1 MGKKTQG
8 WRQRIF
14 GGGKERE
21 LENKLHELHTQASS
35 EPNNPRWHHKLGE
48 TYRRLNKRRKSILS
62 YYRAA
67 ELYAEDG
74 FVLKAIA
81 MCKMILDQDPHHHQ
95 TQEMLSAFSQAR
107 QSEQHED
114 LLIVGLSSIKRSE
127 TEEKAAEA
135 EAPEAAQEQHTA
147 KQEAKAPPAS
157 LSLSFDDINNLDA
170 VKADV
175 LQQSEPDVSKPANQD
190 ENEDAAL
197 AFLMDAFQ
205 NETAPLVT
213 SDSEEPMASKSSEET
228 HQDLV
233 PVEDVNIL
241 DDIELEED
249 IEILDEIEIE
259 DDEDVEEISVEEEVD
274 EEAPTEDSL
283 VIEDEVNI
291 LDEEDLLELDPMA
304 ALEDAVSEVIE
315 ELSVEDLI
323 SIGSQDLESR
333 TVKNTPPSSAS
344 PADFALPS
352 QPATQTPTL
361 ETNPAVQSSPATAPL
376 KSKPVATP
384 PPASDPFQP
393 MTPSEGSNPFQPMT
407 PVPATDPFQPK
418 ASSALQA
425 EQTSVSQLEEKTT
438 LMENPLAVLDPF
450 RKVEHGVQAGHTV
463 PETAGVPDPDVED
476 DPGEQTDPNHATE
489 ALEPPPM
496 LQPKFLPPSAGN
508 SAAWVEQT
516 QADVQISMLQASGP
530 LDSLQLGTLVAEAKP
545 IEQIHSPTNTGRI
558 YQIPID
564 DSYVGDGPSSEQLL
578 QQIAPIPLFSSLP
591 VPVLQMLLAEASYF
605 ELEPGEVII
614 QQGYLDTSLF
624 VLIEGEIAVFHEGP
638 PRRELA
644 RLGEGA
650 FFGEIALISDEPRT
664 ATVEATTES
673 TVLEISREMI
683 GRLVQHYP
691 NVLQLLLRFFRE
703 RLLQK
708 LIETSN
714 LFAQFSGSERYRLMQ
729 RFAFL
734 EAEPNSELIQEN
746 MSGEA
751 LYILLSGRASVETSR
766 SGQPQQIAT
775 VGPGDVFGEISL
787 LFGQPTTA
795 TVRTLKKC
803 WLLRLDR
810 MLFQQQLLEQPK
822 LHAIINQLA
831 MQRTQQLK
839 QMFSYQTNHL
849 PLY

>member
-81 MCKMILDQDPHHHQ
+81 MCKMILDQDPNHHQ

-107 QSEQHED
+107 QSEQQED
-114 LLIVGLSSIKRSE
+114 LLVVGLSSIKRSE
-127 TEEKAAEA
+127 AEGFSS
-135 EAPEAAQEQHTA
+135 EPGAPEAEQEKNTQR
-147 KQEAKAPPAS
+147 QEAKAPAS
-157 LSLSFDDINNLDA
+157 LSLSFHDINNLDA

-175 LQQSEPDVSKPANQD
+175 LQQNEPATAKPVDQGED
-190 ENEDAAL
+190 EDAAL

-205 NETAPLVT
+205 DEVGPLVSSG
-213 SDSEEPMASKSSEET
+213 SDALPEERSAPKASEET

-233 PVEDVNIL
+233 PVDDVNIL
-241 DDIELEED
+241 DDIELEDDED
-249 IEILDEIEIE
+249 IE
-259 DDEDVEEISVEEEVD
+259 EISLEEESEEEVS
-274 EEAPTEDSL
+274 TEDAIA
-283 VIEDEVNI
+283 IEDEVNI

-315 ELSVEDLI
+315 ELSVEDLL
-323 SIGSQDLESR
+323 SMGSQDLESR
-333 TVKNTPPSSAS
+333 TVKNTPPSSTS
-344 PADFALPS
+344 PADFMLPS
-352 QPATQTPTL
+352 QPTPKVTPQAAASATDAA
-361 ETNPAVQSSPATAPL
+361 EAAPVTDPFER
-376 KSKPVATP
+376 KPVAT

-393 MTPSEGSNPFQPMT
+393 ITPSEGSHPFQPMT
-407 PVPATDPFQPK
+407 PVPATAPFQLK
-418 ASSALQA
+418 ASSAPQA
-425 EQTSVSQLEEKTT
+425 EQASASHLEEKTT
-438 LMENPLAVLDPF
+438 LMANPLAALDPF
-450 RKVEHGVQAGHTV
+450 RKVEHGVEAEHTL
-463 PETAGVPDPDVED
+463 PETEAVPDLDVED
-476 DPGEQTDPNHATE
+476 DPGEQTSPNHATE
-489 ALEPPPM
+489 VLEPPPM
-496 LQPKFLPPSAGN
+496 LQPKYLPPSSEGPH
-508 SAAWVEQT
+508 AWVEQT
-516 QADVQISMLQASGP
+516 QADVQISMLQGSDP

-545 IEQIHSPTNTGRI
+545 LEQRHSPTNTGRI

-605 ELEPGEVII
+605 ELAAGETII

-624 VLIEGEIAVFHEGP
+624 VLIEGEIAVYHEGP

-664 ATVEATTES
+664 ATVEATVES

-714 LFAQFSGSERYRLMQ
+714 LFAQFSGPERYRLMQ

-746 MSGEA
+746 MPGEA
-751 LYILLSGRASVETSR
+751 LYILLSGRASVEISR
-766 SGQPQQIAT
+766 SGQPQQIAS

-831 MQRTQQLK
+831 IRRTQQLK
-839 QMFSYQTNHL
+839 QMFSYQASHL